1 MKNIIDAKG
10 MNTRE
15 INITIKKVIEK
26 NNSNDKFYYENISNN
41 SNIAVGLNE
50 NIRIF
55 IENDVGDLVGALN
68 NGATITVKGRADRY
82 VADGMTAGEV
92 IIYGDTAEGAGTG
105 MCGGTLV
112 IRGNSGNTLGQ
123 LLKGGTIVVGGNV
136 GDLVGS
142 FMITGIIIIGGNAG
156 KQLGSSMIGGV
167 IYIRGSYESLGN
179 NVKKTSPSEEEILYL
194 KMLFIK
200 YQLDIDPN
208 MFEKIVTI
216 ENMFR

>member
-1 MKNIIDAKG
+1 MTKKIDVKG

-15 INITIKKVIEK
+15 INTTIKKVIEK
-26 NNSNDKFYYENISNN
+26 NNSNDRAR
-41 SNIAVGLNE
+41 AVGLNE

-82 VADGMTAGEV
+82 AADGMTAGEV
-92 IIYGDTAEGAGTG
+92 IIYGDTDEGAGTG

-167 IYIRGSYESLGN
+167 IYIRGSYESLSN
-179 NVKKTSPSEEEILYL
+179 NVKKTSPSEEEKLYL
-194 KMLFIK
+194 KMLFTK

-208 MFEKIVTI
+208 LFEKIVTI